1 MKFSQQLHQEIKPV
15 WERCYEHPFLRE
27 LADGSLPLD
36 KFQFYLLQDNQYLDA
51 FDELHQFLAQKM
63 PTTAMAE
70 SLMAALNP
78 ESSELENRESVA
90 EMVGVTDEAIKRTP
104 LAPTATAYINHMYY
118 QSYFVSPEAGVASL
132 LPCYWSYAECFK
144 RMDEPIHQATA
155 AYQAFIDQYADP
167 LFQQSSEILI
177 SLVDQL
183 ADQADEKTKKQMQ
196 TAFDLS
202 SDYELM
208 YWKMCYDREQW
219 PHQQFPAIVN
229 INKGIVG

>member
-1 MKFSQQLHQEIKPV
+1 MMKFSKQLYQEIKPV

-27 LADGSLPLD
+27 LANGSLPLD

-63 PTTAMAE
+63 PTPAMAE

-78 ESSELENRESVA
+78 ESSELENRQNVA
-90 EMVGVTDEAIKRTP
+90 EMVGVTDKAVEMTP

-144 RMDEPIHQATA
+144 RMNESAPQTTDT
-155 AYQAFIDQYADP
+155 YQAFIDQYADP

-177 SLVDQL
+177 ALLDQL
-183 ADQADEKTKKQMQ
+183 ADQADEKTKRQMQ
-196 TAFDLS
+196 TAFNRS

-208 YWKMCYDREQW
+208 YWEMCYEREQW
-219 PHQQFPAIVN
+219 PHQQFPPL
-229 INKGIVG
+229 NKSAQ

>member
-63 PTTAMAE
+63 PTTAMAG

-144 RMDEPIHQATA
+144 RMDESIHQTAA

-196 TAFDLS
+196 MAFDLS

-229 INKGIVG
+229 INKGIVE